1 MSKTN
6 KIISLI
12 GLACIIIL
20 IVWVN
25 LLRYQVSKLR
35 NQPIITDTITLI
47 KTDTIKIVNP
57 IPVYSV
63 ISVNDPLYIPVE
75 KLVFVGDSLVLPKEI
90 KTYQDSTYKAVVSG
104 YEPKLEEIEVYQKT
118 ITNTIT
124 KTIKPQRWGVGIY
137 GGYGASYS
145 DKRINFTPQI
155 GIGVYYNLY
164 NLRK

>member
-1 MSKTN
+1 MTKTT
-6 KIISLI
+6 KYALLI
-12 GLACIIIL
+12 GFIVISIL
-20 IVWVN
+20 VVWVN
-25 LLRYQVSKLR
+25 VLRYQIKKLR
-35 NQPIITDTITLI
+35 NQPIITDTITLV

-57 IPVYSV
+57 IPVYSEIIV
-63 ISVNDPLYIPVE
+63 KEPIYIPVE
-75 KLVFVGDSLVLPKEI
+75 KLVYVGDTLILPRER

-104 YEPKLEEIEVYQKT
+104 YEPKLDYIEVCQKT

-137 GGYGASYS
+137 AGYGVIYS
-145 DKRINFTPQI
+145 DKNLKLAPSI